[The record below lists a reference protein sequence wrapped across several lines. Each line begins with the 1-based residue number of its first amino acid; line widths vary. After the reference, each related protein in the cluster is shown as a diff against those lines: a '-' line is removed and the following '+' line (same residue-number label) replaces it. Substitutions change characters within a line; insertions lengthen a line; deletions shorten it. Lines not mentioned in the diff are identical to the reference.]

1 MEDNIE
7 KIYRILA
14 ETDGV
19 ISGDRI
25 GKLLGISRNAVNKH
39 IKNLRAAG
47 IDIISE
53 SKGYRLIEGDTFNA
67 VALSAKLGGIIKVIF
82 KECDSTNNYAKAMQA
97 QIDGDYII
105 VAPQQSS
112 GRGRLDRK
120 FASRLGG
127 AYMTLAYR
135 PNTLTPVDSLNLVL
149 LSGVAVSLTLE
160 KYGIKPQ
167 IKWPNDVL
175 VDGKKICGILL
186 ESTLNAEYLD
196 RIFLGIGINMYNDIS
211 ELGDIATS
219 FEKLGIADI
228 KREDVLR
235 DLTMELLKLIGEFC
249 QEGFNNLRK
258 EYITRSCSIG
268 KDVNIKTSNGIING
282 KAVGI
287 ADRGYLLVNNGGVI
301 TEVVAGDLMP
311 DTAHN

>member
-14 ETDGV
+14 ESDGV
-19 ISGDRI
+19 ISGDKI
-25 GKLLGISRNAVNKH
+25 GKSLGISRNAVNKH
-39 IKNLRAAG
+39 IKNLRADG
-47 IDIISE
+47 IEIISD

-82 KECDSTNNYAKAMQA
+82 KECDSTNNYAKAMQT
-97 QIDGDYII
+97 QIDSDYII

-120 FASRLGG
+120 FASRIGG

-135 PNTLTPVDSLNLVL
+135 PCALTPVDSLNLVL

-219 FEKLGIADI
+219 FEKLGIANI

-235 DLTMELLKLIGEFC
+235 DLTLELLKLIGEFC
-249 QEGFNNLRK
+249 LDGFDNLRK
-258 EYITRSCSIG
+258 EYIARSCSIG
-268 KDVNIKTSNGIING
+268 KDVSIKTNNGIING

-287 ADRGYLLVNNGGVI
+287 ADRGYLLVNNDGVI
-301 TEVVAGDLMP
+301 AEVVAGDLMP
-311 DTAHN
+311 NK